1 MDYKHKSHGIPYF
14 KNQYS
19 RALKQPKTKFISVPM
34 EQAKDIMDEIDR
46 VSLGE
51 DPWSLKS
58 NSLKAG
64 ALCLGLNPKELRE
77 RLVHPKPS
85 QLLMDL
91 CEARNKI
98 KALESIGDKMFDA
111 LQFRDQERLAGEW
124 VKTKKIFRE

>member
-1 MDYKHKSHGIPYF
+1 
-14 KNQYS
+14 
-19 RALKQPKTKFISVPM
+19 M
-34 EQAKDIMDEIDR
+34 EQAKDIMQEVER
-46 VSLGE
+46 LNLGK
-51 DPWSLKS
+51 DQWSLKS

-64 ALCLGLNPKELRE
+64 ALCLGLEPKELRE

-124 VKTKKIFRE
+124 VKSKKLYLS